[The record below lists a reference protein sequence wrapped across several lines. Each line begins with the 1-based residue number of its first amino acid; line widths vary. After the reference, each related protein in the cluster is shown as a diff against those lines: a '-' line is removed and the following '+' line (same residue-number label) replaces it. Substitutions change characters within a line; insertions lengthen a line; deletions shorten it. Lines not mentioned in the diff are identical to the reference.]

1 MVFCPSTATLA
12 PRTWTRDNSPF
23 FISNDPKFI
32 SVKAVN
38 EAFGKDFLYW
48 AKPFPEHVLHQMLH
62 GSMSFGVYKRL
73 QPAQPQTEPETL
85 TSENTEQIGLAR
97 MITDGISFGYLAD
110 TYVLPEY
117 QGDGLGRWLI
127 DCVAE
132 VFSLES
138 MPYLRRIMLLTS
150 GKRLEEFYEQTLGV
164 KVIGHEPRPDI
175 GHDLVFMNAKPIAKP
190 SPPESG

>member
-62 GSMSFGVYKRL
+62 GSMSSACISGSNQRNRR
-73 QPAQPQTEPETL
+73 PTPETL

-150 GKRLEEFYEQTLGV
+150 GKRLEEFYGQTLGV